1 MHLWFNIQIY
11 GHFHHDNGDVRE
23 QDAPAQY
30 DLITWLEAINDLVGD
45 NSSRGGDSKKETK
58 EPRNGQ
64 VKAQICIHE
73 EEMED
78 VYLAYFAILR
88 NFDAALI
95 YDDQHYSH
103 ADHLDRYH

>member
-11 GHFHHDNGDVRE
+11 GHFLNDKDDVSE
-23 QDAPAQY
+23 EDTPAQY
-30 DLITWLEAINDLVGD
+30 DLITWLVAINDLVGD
-45 NSSRGGDSKKETK
+45 NSNRGGDSKKETK

-64 VKAQICIHE
+64 VKAQIGIRE
-73 EEMED
+73 EEIED
-78 VYLAYFAILR
+78 VHLACFAILR

-103 ADHLDRYH
+103 ADHLDRYD

>member
-1 MHLWFNIQIY
+1 MHLWSNIQIY
-11 GHFHHDNGDVRE
+11 GHFHHDKGDVRE

-45 NSSRGGDSKKETK
+45 NSNRGGDSKKETK

-64 VKAQICIHE
+64 VKAQICIRKE
-73 EEMED
+73 EIED
-78 VYLAYFAILR
+78 VYLACFAILR

-103 ADHLDRYH
+103 ADHLDRYD